1 MYCAKL
7 QSKHTTA
14 GVVSGLAL
22 QSYGQL
28 SRIVWEAPVVNCN
41 RVSYYTVAMTT
52 YADGTLIETGTT
64 TDQNYTLTKNYSKC
78 PVREVYEYLLLFL
91 SSYAAAGVPYK
102 ATVWALFGT
111 VAGGNI
117 SQTIFTQELGKGKR

>member
-1 MYCAKL
+1 MYCTKL

-41 RVSYYTVAMTT
+41 RVSYYTVVMTT
-52 YADGTLIETGTT
+52 YADGTLVETGTT

-78 PVREVYEYLLLFL
+78 PVRGVYEYLLPFL

-111 VAGGNI
+111 VAGGNT
-117 SQTIFTQELGKGKR
+117 SQTIFTQDIGKRKR